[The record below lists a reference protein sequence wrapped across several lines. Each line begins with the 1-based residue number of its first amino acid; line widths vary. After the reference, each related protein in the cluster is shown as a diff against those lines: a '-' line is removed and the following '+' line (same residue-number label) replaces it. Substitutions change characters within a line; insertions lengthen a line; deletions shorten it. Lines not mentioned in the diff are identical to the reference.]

1 MADQIRRGARGP
13 ALAVAVVLALAAC
26 AGPATDHG
34 TVLEKKSSP
43 GFYSVTQSCTSAG
56 RTTTCVPITTWIP
69 PDWDVKVRD
78 EEGTEAWLDVSNAQ
92 FDALAIGDYYDT
104 REPNRG

>member
-1 MADQIRRGARGP
+1 MHRTTIRRA
-13 ALAVAVVLALAAC
+13 AQAAVLAAVLAVSAC

-43 GFYSVTQSCTSAG
+43 GFYNVIQSCTTTG
-56 RTTTCVPITTWIP
+56 RTTTCVPISTWIP

-78 EEGTEAWLDVSNAQ
+78 EEGTEAWLDVSHAQ
-92 FDALAIGDYYDT
+92 FDALTVGDYYDST
-104 REPNRG
+104 KD